1 MRRLAVGL
9 VVVLLIAA
17 AAGVGAGGPAGR
29 AAAAGPKAK
38 PLRVATINVLH
49 GLFCPQETDYCH
61 APDRAESLAR
71 GLEDAGCPHLVGFQ
85 EIGLRQED
93 LVPEAMEEVC
103 GGRYQLAWQAVEGS
117 PDREMVFTTLPIRER
132 GFLDIANFPWEAYWV
147 RVKTPVGPVEFLTT
161 HFASSANNPPCTAE
175 ICPPVCPAGIETNE
189 CHALEVA
196 DFYDARPGAALQIA
210 SGDLN
215 AEPGD
220 PTLNTLTDAGFVD
233 AWLEAGRSECDSST
247 GRGCTGGRPR
257 PENALDGLDVPQGRY
272 SARIDFVLVKAARGC
287 KLRVRAEP
295 LFAEPFEEPFRGLYW
310 TSDHA
315 GLVTDLRCR

>member
-1 MRRLAVGL
+1 MRRVAVGL
-9 VVVLLIAA
+9 VVALLIAP
-17 AAGVGAGGPAGR
+17 AAGVGAGGS
-29 AAAAGPKAK
+29 AAAAPKAK

-61 APDRAESLAR
+61 APDRAASLAR

-93 LVPEAMEEVC
+93 LVPEAMEAVC

-117 PDREMVFTTLPIRER
+117 PDREMVFTTLPIRDR

-161 HFASSANNPPCTAE
+161 HFASSSNNPPCTAE
-175 ICPPVCPAGIETNE
+175 ICPPVCPVGIETNE

-196 DFYDARPGAALQIA
+196 DFYDARPDATLQIA

-215 AEPGD
+215 AEPGG
-220 PTLNTLTDAGFVD
+220 PTLTTLTDAGFVD
-233 AWLEAGRSECDSST
+233 AWLEAGRPECDPST

-257 PENALDGLDVPQGRY
+257 PKNALDGLDVPEGRY

-287 KLRVRAEP
+287 KLRVRARP
-295 LFAEPFEEPFRGLYW
+295 LFAEPFAEPFRGLYW